1 MVLVP
6 TVCDCGQ
13 QPMQTLHHPQAA
25 NVLID
30 HNGHI
35 FIADFT
41 IATQLERSF
50 DASTVE
56 MLKAEGFTG
65 TIAWMAPEIVEG
77 LGCGLLCCLCVWEYT
92 CVAGIAQRRVREL
105 RNAECKDMC
114 HLGA

>member
-1 MVLVP
+1 M
-6 TVCDCGQ
+6 
-13 QPMQTLHHPQAA
+13 
-25 NVLID
+25 LID

-35 FIADFT
+35 FVADFT

-77 LGCGLLCCLCVWEYT
+77 LGCVGQCGCAYVCLCAV
-92 CVAGIAQRRVREL
+92 
-105 RNAECKDMC
+105 
-114 HLGA
+114 